1 MFWSLLIELQC
12 LALVAAQGRGVTQGW
27 CLILKSGNKS
37 HKKRGKMVIFWNF
50 LDLNS
55 PRPTSGLP
63 GPWES
68 FNLKQPAR
76 LGEIQLTWARS
87 SSPRRA
93 DTFKPKQLACMG
105 ELPLHQM
112 AFSYK
117 YPCRGRVSRVGKL
130 RKERKNTKRRTPK
143 PAFQYQHLQ

>member
-1 MFWSLLIELQC
+1 MFWSLLIELRC

-76 LGEIQLTWARS
+76 LGE
-87 SSPRRA
+87 
-93 DTFKPKQLACMG
+93 
-105 ELPLHQM
+105 LPLQQM

-117 YPCRGRVSRVGKL
+117 YSCRGRVSGVGKL
-130 RKERKNTKRRTPK
+130 RKEGKNAERRKKRIRKKQSKRCQIELWIVSYIISLASLVPYATVG
-143 PAFQYQHLQ
+143 